1 MVSWHPDGAII
12 VVANERSQFQC
23 YDIALACIKNQLI
36 SEDVIPS
43 NFLDLASYFKN
54 QPTLVQMEWS
64 KKPDVS
70 GYSESYV
77 QTDGLLLL
85 RFER

>member
-1 MVSWHPDGAII
+1 
-12 VVANERSQFQC
+12 
-23 YDIALACIKNQLI
+23 
-36 SEDVIPS
+36 
-43 NFLDLASYFKN
+43 
-54 QPTLVQMEWS
+54 MEWS

-85 RFER
+85 RFERWEYMSWCC